1 MGNYVISNK
10 RKEGIFMSN
19 VAQTTLAKSVSY
31 SGIGLHAA
39 EEVHM
44 VLCPA
49 PATTGIVFIRTD
61 LPGRPSVKAHLSNVT
76 NTMRATTLED
86 GEAKVFTVE
95 HVLSALNGL
104 QIDNCIIEMDSA
116 EPPVA
121 DGSSLNFVE
130 LIEQA
135 GVKELDEA
143 RRELVV
149 RRQHLV
155 QEDDKFI
162 AIVPYDGFRITFT
175 SINPHPLLGV
185 QFFDAEI
192 TKESYVKEI
201 AYARTIAFTEE
212 LEMMKKLGLG
222 KGGTLENVVVYDKE
236 ECLSVPR
243 VDDELVRHKV
253 LDIIGDMAMI
263 GRPLKGHIIAVK
275 SSHKLN
281 SLLTNKIAEE
291 LD

>member
-1 MGNYVISNK
+1 
-10 RKEGIFMSN
+10 MSTT
-19 VAQTTLAKSVSY
+19 QTTLAGSVSY

-39 EEVHM
+39 QEVHM
-44 VLCPA
+44 VMRPA
-49 PATTGIVFIRTD
+49 PANTGIVFIRTD
-61 LPGRPSVKAHLSNVT
+61 LPGQPSVRAHLSKVT

-104 QIDNCIIEMDSA
+104 QVDNCIVEMDSA

-130 LIEQA
+130 LIQKA
-135 GVKELDEA
+135 GIQSLKEPRQEI
-143 RRELVV
+143 VIQK
-149 RRQHLV
+149 QHLI

-162 AIVPYDGFRITFT
+162 AVIPYDGFRITFT

-192 TKESYVKEI
+192 TPDVYVKEI
-201 AYARTIAFTEE
+201 AYARTIAFTAE
-212 LEMMKKLGLG
+212 LEMIRKLGLG
-222 KGGTLENVVVYDKE
+222 KGGNLENTIVYDE
-236 ECLSVPR
+236 TTCLSKVR
-243 VDDELVRHKV
+243 SADELVRHKV
-253 LDIIGDMAMI
+253 LDVIGDI
-263 GRPLKGHIIAVK
+263 SLLGKPIRGHIIAVK

-281 SLLTNKIAEE
+281 NLLTHDIFKEIG
-291 LD
+291 

>member
-1 MGNYVISNK
+1 
-10 RKEGIFMSN
+10 MSI
-19 VAQTTLAKSVSY
+19 AQTTLADSVSY

-39 EEVHM
+39 QEVHM
-44 VLCPA
+44 VMRPA
-49 PATTGIVFIRTD
+49 PANTGIVFIRTD
-61 LPGRPSVKAHLSNVT
+61 LPGQPSVQAHLSKVT

-104 QIDNCIIEMDSA
+104 QVDNCIVEMDSA

-130 LIEQA
+130 LIQKA
-135 GVKELDEA
+135 GIQSLKEPRQEI
-143 RRELVV
+143 VIQK
-149 RRQHLV
+149 QHLI

-162 AIVPYDGFRITFT
+162 AVIPHDGFRITFT

-192 TKESYVKEI
+192 TPDEYIKEI

-212 LEMMKKLGLG
+212 LAMIRKLGLG
-222 KGGTLENVVVYDKE
+222 KGGNLENTIVYDKTT
-236 ECLSVPR
+236 CLSKVR
-243 VDDELVRHKV
+243 SADELVRHKV
-253 LDIIGDMAMI
+253 LDVIGDI
-263 GRPLKGHIIAVK
+263 SLLGRPIRGHIIAVK

-281 SLLTNKIAEE
+281 NLLTHDIFKE
-291 LD
+291 LG

>member
-1 MGNYVISNK
+1 
-10 RKEGIFMSN
+10 MSI
-19 VAQTTLAKSVSY
+19 AQTTLADSVSY

-39 EEVHM
+39 QEVHM
-44 VLCPA
+44 IMRPA
-49 PATTGIVFIRTD
+49 PANTGIVFIRTD
-61 LPGRPSVKAHLSNVT
+61 LPGQPSVQAHLSKVT

-104 QIDNCIIEMDSA
+104 QVDNCIVEMDSA

-130 LIEQA
+130 LIQKA
-135 GVKELDEA
+135 GIQSLKEPRQEI
-143 RRELVV
+143 VIQK
-149 RRQHLV
+149 QHLI

-162 AIVPYDGFRITFT
+162 AAIPYDGFRITFT

-192 TKESYVKEI
+192 TPAEYIKAI

-212 LEMMKKLGLG
+212 LEMIRKLGLG
-222 KGGTLENVVVYDKE
+222 KGGNLENTIVYDKTT
-236 ECLSVPR
+236 CLSKVR
-243 VDDELVRHKV
+243 SADELVRHKV
-253 LDIIGDMAMI
+253 LDVIGDI
-263 GRPLKGHIIAVK
+263 SLLGRPVRGHIIAVK

-281 SLLTNKIAEE
+281 NLLTHDIFKEIG
-291 LD
+291 

>member
-1 MGNYVISNK
+1 
-10 RKEGIFMSN
+10 MSN

-49 PATTGIVFIRTD
+49 PANTGIVFIRTD

-121 DGSSLNFVE
+121 DGSSLNFV
-130 LIEQA
+130 
-135 GVKELDEA
+135 
-143 RRELVV
+143 
-149 RRQHLV
+149 
-155 QEDDKFI
+155 
-162 AIVPYDGFRITFT
+162 
-175 SINPHPLLGV
+175 N
-185 QFFDAEI
+185 
-192 TKESYVKEI
+192 
-201 AYARTIAFTEE
+201 
-212 LEMMKKLGLG
+212 
-222 KGGTLENVVVYDKE
+222 
-236 ECLSVPR
+236 LSN
-243 VDDELVRHKV
+243 
-253 LDIIGDMAMI
+253 
-263 GRPLKGHIIAVK
+263 RPA
-275 SSHKLN
+275 
-281 SLLTNKIAEE
+281 
-291 LD
+291 

>member
-1 MGNYVISNK
+1 
-10 RKEGIFMSN
+10 MSI
-19 VAQTTLAKSVSY
+19 AQTTLADSVSY

-39 EEVHM
+39 QEVHM
-44 VLCPA
+44 VMRPA
-49 PATTGIVFIRTD
+49 PANTGIVFIRTD
-61 LPGRPSVKAHLSNVT
+61 LPGQPSVRAHLSKVT

-104 QIDNCIIEMDSA
+104 QVDNCIVEMDSA

-130 LIEQA
+130 LIQKA
-135 GVKELDEA
+135 GIQSLKEPRQEI
-143 RRELVV
+143 VIQK
-149 RRQHLV
+149 QHLI

-162 AIVPYDGFRITFT
+162 AVIPYDGFRITFT

-192 TKESYVKEI
+192 TPDVYVKEI

-212 LEMMKKLGLG
+212 LEMIRKLGLG
-222 KGGTLENVVVYDKE
+222 KGGNLENTIVYDKTT
-236 ECLSVPR
+236 CLSKVR
-243 VDDELVRHKV
+243 SADELVRHKV
-253 LDIIGDMAMI
+253 LDVIGDI
-263 GRPLKGHIIAVK
+263 SLLGKPIRGHIIAVK

-281 SLLTNKIAEE
+281 NLLTHDIFKEIG
-291 LD
+291 

>member
-1 MGNYVISNK
+1 
-10 RKEGIFMSN
+10 MSY
-19 VAQTTLAKSVSY
+19 VAQTTLARSVSY

-44 VLCPA
+44 VMCPA
-49 PATTGIVFIRTD
+49 AANTGIVFIRTD

-130 LIEQA
+130 LIQQA
-135 GVKELDEA
+135 GVKELDEP
-143 RRELVV
+143 RQELVV
-149 RRQHLV
+149 HKQHLV
-155 QEDDKFI
+155 QENDKFI

-212 LEMMKKLGLG
+212 LDMMKKLGLG
-222 KGGTLENVVVYDKE
+222 KGGTLENVVVYDKTG
-236 ECLSVPR
+236 CLSVPR

-253 LDIIGDMAMI
+253 LDVIGDMAMI
-263 GRPLKGHIIAVK
+263 GRPLRGHIIAVK

-281 SLLTNKIAEE
+281 SLLTNKIVEE